1 MKLLKM
7 YNVKIY
13 IIFFNENMKTAI
25 SQHDYSQNDQVA
37 CKNNDPIKPL
47 SMVNTI
53 HNNTV

>member
-1 MKLLKM
+1 MLK
-7 YNVKIY
+7 YTY
-13 IIFFNENMKTAI
+13 FFNENMKTAI
-25 SQHDYSQNDQVA
+25 TQHDYSQNDQVA